1 MLIQNRLW
9 LNVLQN
15 KASLEIILQK
25 NMKKHFSQFLQKLYR
40 YWFIDENTI

>member
-15 KASLEIILQK
+15 KPSLEIILQK
-25 NMKKHFSQFLQKLYR
+25 KHEETL
-40 YWFIDENTI
+40 

>member
-25 NMKKHFSQFLQKLYR
+25 KHEETL
-40 YWFIDENTI
+40 

>member
-9 LNVLQN
+9 LNMLLR
-15 KASLEIILQK
+15 KATLEIILQK